1 MNNDLDVN
9 RIRVF
14 RQLKK
19 EIRGSKDYLIVGI
32 DVAKDKHNAFFGTAQ
47 GKTFLRRL
55 IFDNN
60 IEGFEKLRS
69 QVGAFKVQHD
79 LKRVVF
85 GMEPTANYHKPL
97 GEHLIGWGEEV
108 VLVSGVAVKH
118 NRQLMDG
125 RWDKHDTKD
134 SANIADLI
142 SQGKCLYYDYPLI
155 ALRDLRALLAFKRR
169 RKKEEHSYKVRIRNN
184 LLAKHFP
191 EMDHYYRD
199 TSEGLAIVRWCPD
212 PRKIAGMEYETFCQL
227 VAPGKRTAQ
236 KDSRLQAIWTKAHD
250 SIGCEA
256 GETFGFE
263 AELMVSGLKEIRK
276 TIRAVEAKI
285 HEVCSLFSEYEYL
298 LSIPG
303 FGPDVAS
310 KVLGAIGNPFR
321 FENGSQVI
329 KLTGYD
335 LCADRT
341 GKRSDSAVPVISKGG
356 KADLRYA
363 LYQAAQVA
371 TTSNKVFRD
380 YYTNQLQGR
389 EREKGIKTKRRVKL
403 AAKMI
408 VIAWT
413 LMKKKEKFNPD
424 YLKKS
429 SNDLKESPANNVG
442 ANDLGRDSTG
452 PPQ

>member
-9 RIRVF
+9 RVRMF
-14 RQLKK
+14 RQLKT

-32 DVAKDKHNAFFGTAQ
+32 DVAKDKHHAFFGTAQ
-47 GKTFLRRL
+47 GKTLLRRL
-55 IFDNN
+55 VFDNDV
-60 IEGFEKLRS
+60 EGFNKLRS
-69 QVGAFKVQHD
+69 EVEALKVQHD
-79 LKRVVF
+79 LKKVVF

-97 GEHLIGWGEEV
+97 GEHLVGWGKEL
-108 VLVSGVAVKH
+108 VLVSGSAVKH

-125 RWDKHDTKD
+125 RWDKNDTKD
-134 SANIADLI
+134 SANVADLI
-142 SQGKCLYYDYPLI
+142 SQGKCLYYDYPLM

-169 RKKEEHSYKVRIRNN
+169 MKKEEHRHKVRIRNN

-191 EMDHYYRD
+191 EMDPYYKD

-212 PRKIAGMEYETFCQL
+212 PRKIAGMEYEAFCQL
-227 VAPGKRTAQ
+227 VAPGRRTSQ
-236 KDSRLQAIWTKAHD
+236 KDSRLVAIWTKAHD

-256 GETFGFE
+256 GATYGLE
-263 AELMVSGLKEIRK
+263 AELMVNGLKEVRK
-276 TIRAVEAKI
+276 TIKVVEAKI
-285 HEVCSLFSEYEYL
+285 HEVCSLFLEYEYL

-321 FENGSQVI
+321 FENGGQVL

-363 LYQAAQVA
+363 LYQAALVA
-371 TTSNKVFRD
+371 STSNKAFRD
-380 YYTNQLQGR
+380 YYIHQLQGR

-403 AAKMI
+403 AAKMLI
-408 VIAWT
+408 IACPV
-413 LMKKKEKFNPD
+413 E
-424 YLKKS
+424 
-429 SNDLKESPANNVG
+429 
-442 ANDLGRDSTG
+442 
-452 PPQ
+452 

>member
-1 MNNDLDVN
+1 M
-9 RIRVF
+9 
-14 RQLKK
+14 
-19 EIRGSKDYLIVGI
+19 
-32 DVAKDKHNAFFGTAQ
+32 
-47 GKTFLRRL
+47 
-55 IFDNN
+55 
-60 IEGFEKLRS
+60 EGFEKLRS
-69 QVGAFKVQHD
+69 QVNVLKVQHD

-155 ALRDLRALLAFKRR
+155 VLRDLRALLAFKRR
-169 RKKEEHSYKVRIRNN
+169 LKKEEHSYNVRIRNN

-191 EMDHYYRD
+191 EMDFYYKD

-227 VAPGKRTAQ
+227 VAPGQRTAQ
-236 KDSRLQAIWTKAHD
+236 KDSRLQAIWTKAYNSTCLRADTHRQ
-250 SIGCEA
+250 IGCEA
-256 GETFGFE
+256 GETYGLE
-263 AELMVSGLKEIRK
+263 AELMVSGLKEVRE
-276 TIRAVEAKI
+276 TIKAVEAKT
-285 HEVCSLFSEYEYL
+285 HEVCSRFSEYKYL

-321 FENGSQVI
+321 FENGGQVL

-341 GKRSDSAVPVISKGG
+341 GKRSEVISKGG

-363 LYQAAQVA
+363 LYQAALVA
-371 TTSNKVFRD
+371 SISNKAFRD
-380 YYTNQLQGR
+380 YYIHQLQGR

-403 AAKMI
+403 AAKMLI
-408 VIAWT
+408 IAWT
-413 LMKKKEKFNPD
+413 LKKKEETFNPD
-424 YLKKS
+424 CLKKDKKS
-429 SNDLKESPANNVG
+429 PNDLQESPINNVEV
-442 ANDLGRDSTG
+442 NDLGGTIQACPVAKCDWG
-452 PPQ
+452 PLTKFCKSG